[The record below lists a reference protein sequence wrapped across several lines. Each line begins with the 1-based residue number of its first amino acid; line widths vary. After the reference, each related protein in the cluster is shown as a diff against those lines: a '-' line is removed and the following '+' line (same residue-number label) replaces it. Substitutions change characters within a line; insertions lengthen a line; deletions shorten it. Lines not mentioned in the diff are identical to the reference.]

1 MGKPKK
7 ERNLKLIDGKWYV
20 DFTFNKKRIRQFG
33 GYTKEQAR
41 NTLAKIRIQKLDEK
55 MGYKKPERKSK
66 KFMEFARDEFIE
78 NYSKVNKK
86 SWSRDVSSLKALEPY
101 FKEKMIHEVTPKSIE
116 KYKAQ
121 RLSGSIA
128 PGTVNRELAFLNTM
142 FKKAVE
148 WDDLDSSPMEK
159 VRNLRVPPHKDRILT
174 RAEIKRLIDI
184 SNSREEGF
192 HGTHLNP
199 VLIVALNTGMRMSEI
214 LKLEWENVYLMKRRI
229 HVEDSKSGRSR
240 DIPMND
246 LVVEALSVRPHD
258 TKYVFPS
265 PKTDE
270 SLKSVKSSFKRAC
283 RKAKIK
289 GLRFHDLRHTSA
301 TIMIEIGVPLV
312 TVSQILGHASIQM
325 TMRYAH
331 PRPEHKRD
339 AIFKLGNY
347 YEESRQKV
355 DTVETEQPST
365 VLLSD
370 N

>member
-1 MGKPKK
+1 MVKAKK
-7 ERNLKLIDGKWYV
+7 EKNLKFIDGKWYL
-20 DFTFNKKRIRQFG
+20 DFTFNRKRIRQFG
-33 GYTKEQAR
+33 GYTKEQAK

-55 MGYKKPERKSK
+55 MGYKKPDRKSK
-66 KFMEFARDEFIE
+66 EFVEFARDEFIE
-78 NYSKVNKK
+78 IYSKVNKK

-101 FKEKMIHEVTPKSIE
+101 FKGKMIHEITSKSIE
-116 KYKAQ
+116 KFKVQ
-121 RLSGSIA
+121 RLSGPIA

-148 WDDLDSSPMEK
+148 WNDLDSSPMQN

-174 RAEIKRLIDI
+174 RTEIIRLL
-184 SNSREEGF
+184 SVANS
-192 HGTHLNP
+192 HLKP
-199 VLIVALNTGMRMSEI
+199 VLIVALNTGMRMGEI

-246 LVVEALSVRPHD
+246 LVVEALSVRSQD

-265 PKTDE
+265 PKTNE

-312 TVSQILGHASIQM
+312 TVSEILGHASIQM

-331 PRPEHKRD
+331 PRPEHKSD

-347 YEESRQKV
+347 YKESRQKV
-355 DTVETEQPST
+355 DKVDINKPST

>member
-1 MGKPKK
+1 MGKAKK
-7 ERNLKLIDGKWYV
+7 EKNLKLIDGKWYL

-41 NTLAKIRIQKLDEK
+41 NTLAKIRIQKIDEK
-55 MGYKKPERKSK
+55 LGYKKPERKSK

-78 NYSKVNKK
+78 SYSKVNKR
-86 SWSRDVSSLKALEPY
+86 SWRRDVSSLKALEPY
-101 FKEKMIHEVTPKSIE
+101 FKSQMIHEITPKSIE
-116 KYKAQ
+116 KFKAQ
-121 RLSGSIA
+121 RMVEVA
-128 PGTVNRELAFLNTM
+128 PGTVNRELSFLRTM
-142 FKKAVE
+142 FNIAVE
-148 WDDLDSSPMEK
+148 WGDLDSSPMAK
-159 VRNLRVPPHKDRILT
+159 VKLLRTPPHKDRILT

-192 HGTHLNP
+192 YGTHLNP
-199 VLIVALNTGMRMSEI
+199 VLVVALNTAMRMSEI

-229 HVEDSKSGRSR
+229 RVGDSKSGRSR

-246 LVVEALSVRPHD
+246 LVVEALSVLAQD

-265 PKTDE
+265 PKTNV

-289 GLRFHDLRHTSA
+289 GLRFHDLRHTAA
-301 TIMIEIGVPLV
+301 TVMIEIGVPLL
-312 TVSQILGHASIQM
+312 TVSEILGHASVVM
-325 TMRYAH
+325 TQRYCH

-339 AIFKLGNY
+339 AILKLGNY

-355 DTVETEQPST
+355 DTTDIRKPST

>member
-7 ERNLKLIDGKWYV
+7 ERNLKQIDGKWYI
-20 DFTFNKKRIRQFG
+20 DFTFDKKRIRQFG

-55 MGYKKPERKSK
+55 MGYKKLERKSK

-86 SWSRDVSSLKALEPY
+86 SWGRDVSSLKALEPY
-101 FKEKMIHEVTPKSIE
+101 FKGKMIHEITPKSIE
-116 KYKAQ
+116 KFKAQ

-174 RAEIKRLIDI
+174 RAEITRLLGV
-184 SNSREEGF
+184 SNS
-192 HGTHLNP
+192 HLKP
-199 VLIVALNTGMRMSEI
+199 VLIIALNTAMRMGEI
-214 LKLEWENVYLMKRRI
+214 LKLEWENVYLMKRQI
-229 HVEDSKSGRSR
+229 HVGDSKSGRSR

-246 LVVEALSVRPHD
+246 LVVEALSVLSQD

-289 GLRFHDLRHTSA
+289 GLRFHDLRHTAA

-312 TVSQILGHASIQM
+312 TVSEILGHASIQM

-355 DTVETEQPST
+355 DTVDIKKPAS
-365 VLLSD
+365 VSLSD